1 MTVTRRDPET
11 IVLAGACPV
20 DDAEPLLQ
28 MLLETPAA
36 AVDWRSCQSP
46 HTAVVQVIL
55 AAGPVL
61 VGPCGDAWTEKWLAP
76 DPPEPEAVEG
86 RNRDIST

>member
-1 MTVTRRDPET
+1 MTVTRRDQET

-28 MLLETPAA
+28 MLLETPAV

-86 RNRDIST
+86 RDRDIST

>member
-1 MTVTRRDPET
+1 MTVTRQDPQT
-11 IVLAGACPV
+11 IVLAGPCPV

-36 AVDWRSCQSP
+36 VVDWRTCQSP

-55 AAGPVL
+55 AARPAL
-61 VGPCGDAWTEKWLAP
+61 TGPCGDAWTERWLASGLQQAGGIP
-76 DPPEPEAVEG
+76 G
-86 RNRDIST
+86 